1 MTNNVIDKRCNLC
14 LSDVGF
20 SKTAL
25 RNSTWKVNG
34 IHQVLCHNC
43 EVSLFTEL
51 LKARIKK
58 KKMIELT
65 ERLMSDERDEILELY
80 RT

>member
-1 MTNNVIDKRCNLC
+1 MVNQVIDKRCNLC
-14 LSDVGF
+14 LSHVSF

-34 IHQVLCHNC
+34 INQVLCHNC
-43 EVSLFTEL
+43 EINLFTQL

-58 KKMIELT
+58 KRMIELT
-65 ERLMSDERDEILELY
+65 SLLMSDERDEILELY
-80 RT
+80 RN